1 MKPVNI
7 IILVVLAIFIVG
19 LGLNFSQSASIY
31 TDFSHAKTVD
41 KQVHIVGKWV
51 NRDQAKYNPTR
62 DHFQFFLQDTTQHV
76 ELINYYEPKPTNF
89 ENAEK
94 VVVVGSYQEE
104 GFVADKI
111 VMKCPSKFEA
121 TDLQSNEKSDL

>member
-1 MKPVNI
+1 MKPLNI
-7 IILVVLAIFIVG
+7 IILVVLAVFIVG

-31 TDFSHAKTVD
+31 TDFSNAKTTD

-51 NRDQAKYNPTR
+51 NREQSQYHPER
-62 DHFQFFLQDTTQHV
+62 DLFQFYLQDTTQHV

-94 VVVVGSYQEE
+94 VVVVGAYKPE
-104 GFVADKI
+104 GFVAEKI

-121 TDLQSNEKSDL
+121 TDLKQNESTDL